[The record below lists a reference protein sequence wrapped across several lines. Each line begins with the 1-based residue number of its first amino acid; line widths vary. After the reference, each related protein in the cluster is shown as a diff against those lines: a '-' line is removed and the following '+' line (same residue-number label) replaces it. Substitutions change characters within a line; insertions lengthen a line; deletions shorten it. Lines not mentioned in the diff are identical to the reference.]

1 MTAAAKPPRAVHAK
15 QTVAGITVVAVLIA
29 ASLVVAL
36 LVAPR

>member
-1 MTAAAKPPRAVHAK
+1 MTAAAKPPRPVHAK
-15 QTVAGITVVAVLIA
+15 QTAAGIAVIVALIA